1 MKLSR
6 VFFGASLACL
16 AVGLSQLAGEIATGF
31 GLAMGGVFFVL
42 GYITRALFR
51 AEAMQS

>member
-6 VFFGASLACL
+6 VFFAASVVCIVA
-16 AVGLSQLAGEIATGF
+16 ALSQLAGEIFTGF
-31 GLAMGGVFFVL
+31 GLAMGGVFFIL